1 MPEDK
6 ELPKEA
12 LAFLYLRRGRGRAR
26 TRLAAELG
34 FADETPLTHLERG
47 DRPLSREHLGKLV
60 APLDVPP
67 EAPDLLL
74 WTHDL
79 IFPEPDEAAADDPLA
94 LTPEEERSLNRTVLV
109 AEWSLAE
116 DLRRTL
122 KAWKRQRKAEAARR
136 EAEPL
141 AETLK
146 SASPRDRESLLAF
159 FPEFRSWAMAERLS
173 HDSACAAAHRVDV
186 AEELVQ
192 LGLAVA
198 RRVPGKAQ
206 RARTEGYCTGF
217 LANVRRVATEFDE
230 GSEVFAEMW
239 KLWRDGEPAASLP
252 LSESRLLELEASLR
266 REQHRFPEALER
278 LHRAFELCDG
288 GPLATGRILLKKERV
303 LYQLG
308 DFAAALDTLAEASPF
323 VEASGDP
330 QLLFALRF
338 NRVSDLCSLE
348 RFPEAAPLL
357 PAVREMAIEQG
368 RQIEL
373 IRLLWL
379 SSRLAAGEGRVAE
392 AVAGLKQV
400 VRDFTDLPLPYEAA
414 LAALDL
420 AVLHLESGRTA
431 EVKELAEAMGG
442 IFKAKG
448 ITREALA
455 ALSCF
460 CEAAQQEI
468 ATVALAKRAIA
479 ELEKAQRSASPS

>member
-1 MPEDK
+1 
-6 ELPKEA
+6 
-12 LAFLYLRRGRGRAR
+12 
-26 TRLAAELG
+26 
-34 FADETPLTHLERG
+34 
-47 DRPLSREHLGKLV
+47 
-60 APLDVPP
+60 
-67 EAPDLLL
+67 
-74 WTHDL
+74 
-79 IFPEPDEAAADDPLA
+79 
-94 LTPEEERSLNRTVLV
+94 
-109 AEWSLAE
+109 
-116 DLRRTL
+116 
-122 KAWKRQRKAEAARR
+122 
-136 EAEPL
+136 
-141 AETLK
+141 
-146 SASPRDRESLLAF
+146 
-159 FPEFRSWAMAERLS
+159 
-173 HDSACAAAHRVDV
+173 
-186 AEELVQ
+186 
-192 LGLAVA
+192 
-198 RRVPGKAQ
+198 
-206 RARTEGYCTGF
+206 
-217 LANVRRVATEFDE
+217 
-230 GSEVFAEMW
+230 MW

-252 LSESRLLELEASLR
+252 LSEARLLDLEASLR

-278 LHRAFELCDG
+278 LDRALELCG
-288 GPLATGRILLKKERV
+288 GQATAAGRILLKKKRV
-303 LYQLG
+303 FYQLG

-338 NRVSDLCSLE
+338 NRVRDLCSLE

-379 SSRLAAGEGRVAE
+379 SSKLAAGQGRVAE
-392 AVAGLKQV
+392 AMAGLSQV

-420 AVLHLESGRTA
+420 AVLHLEAGRTA
-431 EVKELAEAMGG
+431 EVKALAEAMGG